1 MDMRKILY
9 RSRTDRWI
17 AGVCGGLGDYFGVD
31 ANAVRLAFVVLA
43 LWQGMGLVLYLLMV
57 IILPEEPVRELALE
71 QGLPPVPPED
81 ETQRRGRMLGAI
93 LVVGGA
99 YLLIHS
105 TDMFNTLLAERGLG
119 VLLIAGGLV
128 VLLLRSRRRG
138 Q

>member
-1 MDMRKILY
+1 MRKILC

-43 LWQGMGLVLYLLMV
+43 FWQGIGLVLYLLMV

>member
-1 MDMRKILY
+1 MRKILC

-43 LWQGMGLVLYLLMV
+43 FWQGIGLVLYLLMV

-93 LVVGGA
+93 LVVGGP
-99 YLLIHS
+99 
-105 TDMFNTLLAERGLG
+105 TC
-119 VLLIAGGLV
+119 
-128 VLLLRSRRRG
+128 
-138 Q
+138 